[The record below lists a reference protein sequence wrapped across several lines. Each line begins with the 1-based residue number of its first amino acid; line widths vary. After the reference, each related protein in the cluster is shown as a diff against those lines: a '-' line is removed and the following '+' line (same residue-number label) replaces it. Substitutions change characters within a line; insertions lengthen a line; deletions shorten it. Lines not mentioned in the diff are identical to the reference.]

1 MSLAKVHFELLSR
14 YLACMFLTSFLGNA
28 FFRPGLWNMLDFE
41 KYVTRHGESWVQS
54 VIEQIERADGIRG
67 RIEVSL
73 EDRWNALMNSNR
85 AVPQSLTV

>member
-67 RIEVSL
+67 R
-73 EDRWNALMNSNR
+73 WNALMNSNR
-85 AVPQSLTV
+85 AVPQILTV